1 MAAVFKMIAEY
12 LSEARDDV
20 SGSWVSAEAS
30 WSPPVP
36 SKTVSR
42 DFFKYTR
49 QQRPRNIQCIGC
61 GRWITAMKT
70 HEAVCGKSYLL
81 GGGVSGN
88 ARHPLHMAANP
99 FLYTPYTFGALCHD
113 KLLVDLC
120 SSHSVELHFH
130 FSAQTFL
137 RR

>member
-42 DFFKYTR
+42 DFFKYTH

-81 GGGVSGN
+81 GGGGIGECPPP
-88 ARHPLHMAANP
+88 AAHGRQPLFIHPRHVW
-99 FLYTPYTFGALCHD
+99 GA
-113 KLLVDLC
+113 VP
-120 SSHSVELHFH
+120 
-130 FSAQTFL
+130 
-137 RR
+137 